1 MLFPDTLEDEINSS
15 GTDDLDI
22 HPEEDQFEEPV
33 LGRLMIIRC
42 LRLNFFMAELLYFNV
57 GWSFISVF

>member
-33 LGRLMIIRC
+33 LGRFTITQYLG
-42 LRLNFFMAELLYFNV
+42 LNFFIAELLYICNI
-57 GWSFISVF
+57 G